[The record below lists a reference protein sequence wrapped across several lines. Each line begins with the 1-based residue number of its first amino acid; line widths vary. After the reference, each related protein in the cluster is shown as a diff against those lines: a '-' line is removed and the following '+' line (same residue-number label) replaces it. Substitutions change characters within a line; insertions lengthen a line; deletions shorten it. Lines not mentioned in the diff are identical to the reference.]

1 MDEETA
7 QGSGGGLSLS
17 EIFSGVL
24 NTAGSYLAAREARA
38 SDVAQAQI
46 KQAGTAQTLQAQ
58 TAVSDAT
65 GARIQQIA
73 LWLILALVGVYALKK
88 VK

>member
-46 KQAGTAQTLQAQ
+46 KQAGAAQTLQAQ
-58 TAVSDAT
+58 VQSTELN
-65 GARIQQIA
+65 GARVQQIG
-73 LWLILALVGVYALKK
+73 LWIILALLALYALKK
-88 VK
+88 AK